1 MQSNDINA
9 CEGLGAR
16 QMNEETAIIWSIA
29 VDHPAPKGLSSF
41 LSLPFSFSSWQ
52 PV

>member
-1 MQSNDINA
+1 MQSNGISA
-9 CEGLGAR
+9 CEGLGAW
-16 QMNEETAIIWSIA
+16 QMNEETAIIWLIA
-29 VDHPAPKGLSSF
+29 VDHPAPKGLSPL